1 MSTINLQMITNQA
14 EWVAQ
19 CLQRYAT
26 EAPQGY
32 RMENA
37 HFPKSKELGGT
48 TTVRLHSPDHV
59 VQGILQTF
67 EYKFPCIFVG
77 DSKRERQILSEV
89 YPEYLPLYDQAYRFC
104 QAFAGMKTVQN
115 AVGIHSEEYKN
126 SEVRIANCKKGGATA
141 GAKSKE
147 EGKGIFAPELQ
158 NPLTRS
164 QTARKGGI
172 ATMKEGKGI
181 FAKVS
186 KKKRQANC
194 RKGAKALNGQVWMSL
209 ADGFQSTA
217 SGVVSHN
224 KALGVGAE
232 LRVRV
237 S

>member
-1 MSTINLQMITNQA
+1 MSTINLQMIKNQA
-14 EWVAQ
+14 EWVAK
-19 CLQRYAT
+19 CLESY
-26 EAPQGY
+26 EKEMPQGY
-32 RMENA
+32 RFENA
-37 HFPKSKELGGT
+37 HFPKSKELGGKT
-48 TTVRLHSPDHV
+48 VVRLWRPHHII
-59 VQGILQTF
+59 QGVLQTF

-89 YPEYLPLYDQAYRFC
+89 YPEYIDLYDQAYAFC
-104 QAFAGMKTVQN
+104 QAFAGMKTVQK

-141 GAKSKE
+141 GNKSKQ

-194 RKGAKALNGQVWMSL
+194 RKGAKALNAQTWMSL
-209 ADGFQSTA
+209 ADGFKSTA

-232 LRVRV
+232 MRVRV

>member
-1 MSTINLQMITNQA
+1 MILNQA

-32 RMENA
+32 RFENA
-37 HFPKSKELGGT
+37 HFPLSKELGGK

-59 VQGILQTF
+59 IQGILQTI
-67 EYKFPCIFVG
+67 EYKYPCIFVG
-77 DSKRERQILSEV
+77 DSKRERQILAEV
-89 YPEYLPLYDQAYRFC
+89 YPEYLPLYDEVYKFC
-104 QAFAGMKTVQN
+104 QSFAGMKTVQN
-115 AVGIHSEEYKN
+115 SVGIHSENYKN
-126 SEVRIANCKKGGATA
+126 SEARIANCKKGGATA
-141 GAKSKE
+141 GAKSKK

-164 QTARKGGI
+164 QNSRKGGI
-172 ATMKEGKGI
+172 STMKSKKGI

-194 RKGAKALNGQVWMSL
+194 RKGAKAVNSQKWMSL
-209 ADGFQSTA
+209 ADGFISTA

-224 KALGVGAE
+224 KALGVGSE
-232 LRVRV
+232 MRVQI

>member
-1 MSTINLQMITNQA
+1 MILNQS
-14 EWVAQ
+14 EWVAK

-48 TTVRLHSPDHV
+48 TTVLLHSPDHV
-59 VQGILQTF
+59 VQGVLQTF

-89 YPEYLPLYDQAYRFC
+89 YPEYLPLYDQAYTFC
-104 QAFAGMKTVQN
+104 QSFAGMKTVQN
-115 AVGIHSEEYKN
+115 GVGIHSENYKN
-126 SEVRIANCKKGGATA
+126 SEARIANCKKGGATA
-141 GAKSKE
+141 GAKSKK

-158 NPLTRS
+158 NPLTKS
-164 QTARKGGI
+164 QNSRKGGI
-172 ATMKEGKGI
+172 STMKSRKGI

-186 KKKRQANC
+186 AKKRKANC
-194 RKGAKALNGQVWMSL
+194 RKGAKALNSQKWMSL
-209 ADGFQSTA
+209 SDGFTSTA

-232 LRVRV
+232 MRVQI